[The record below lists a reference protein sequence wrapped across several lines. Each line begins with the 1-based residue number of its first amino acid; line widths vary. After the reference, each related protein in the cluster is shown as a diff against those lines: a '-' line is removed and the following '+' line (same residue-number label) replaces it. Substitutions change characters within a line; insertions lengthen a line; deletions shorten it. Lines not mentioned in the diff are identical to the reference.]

1 MNLELWAHRWT
12 HTLFFINHNR
22 FIVYLINGNF
32 LLQYTIYYISFPVL
46 VLHLVLTIFQRPIAS
61 FFLESGCKITAFS
74 RHDQIS
80 WKIFWIFFVTNWF
93 SVPIFFGVAIRTS
106 FSISQNTPSF
116 FAKADA
122 KVLLFYDI
130 TKSLHDY
137 LVNRDTL
144 QKR

>member
-1 MNLELWAHRWT
+1 M
-12 HTLFFINHNR
+12 
-22 FIVYLINGNF
+22 YLINGNF
-32 LLQYTIYYISFPVL
+32 LLQYTIYIIYRFLFLYYILYWQSFKDQSLRFFRKRVQNYCFFATWPN
-46 VLHLVLTIFQRPIAS
+46 
-61 FFLESGCKITAFS
+61 FLEDFLNYLRNSLILST
-74 RHDQIS
+74 H
-80 WKIFWIFFVTNWF
+80 
-93 SVPIFFGVAIRTS
+93 FFGVAIRTS

-144 QKR
+144 QKKIEINHHISPLCRKII